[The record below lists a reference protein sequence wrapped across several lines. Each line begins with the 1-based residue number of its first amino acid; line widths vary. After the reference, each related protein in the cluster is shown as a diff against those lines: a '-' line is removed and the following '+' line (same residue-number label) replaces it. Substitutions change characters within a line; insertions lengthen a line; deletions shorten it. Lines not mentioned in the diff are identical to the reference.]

1 MNDVWTLA
9 KEIADFRA
17 GNGLPDATAKA
28 ALHDIEAATCAR
40 LHGDPQWCSDPDKK
54 KAVRAARPSVSL
66 VTHAA
71 AGARILVD
79 WLGTGAV
86 PVSIAQ
92 AQARAEVCATC
103 PENKPGH
110 AFLKLTADT
119 VRAIAE
125 QMQAKDAM
133 KLRVEGEERLH
144 ACAVCA
150 CPLPLKVHVP
160 LRTILSHTDGK
171 TLNAFPPH
179 CWVETERMQL

>member
-1 MNDVWTLA
+1 MPNATP
-9 KEIADFRA
+9 KEVI
-17 GNGLPDATAKA
+17 
-28 ALHDIEAATCAR
+28 HEIEEATCTR
-40 LHGDPQWCSDPDKK
+40 LHGDRAWCTDSADVKK
-54 KAVRAARPSVSL
+54 KGVRAAVARFVSL
-66 VTHAA
+66 AKAA
-71 AGARILVD
+71 DDGRRILVD
-79 WLGTGAV
+79 WLGTGAS
-86 PVSIAQ
+86 PVAIAQ

-160 LRTILSHTDGK
+160 LATILSHTDGK

-179 CWVETERMQL
+179 CWVETERLSL